1 MTDEK
6 IIQLYFNRNEK
17 AIEETAIKYSSYCYK
32 IANNI
37 LRNRQDSEECLND
50 TWMQTWDSIP
60 PTHPVHFNLF
70 LAKIVRRRCTIVT
83 IPFRIPFLCNCR
95 IPTGNKYRNNYTQK
109 RGRGEIALV
118 LEELEECLAGH
129 SDVEALYIAEEL
141 QETINTFVRAL
152 PEREGNVFIRRYFYS
167 DSIKDISVRYR
178 MSENNIRVMLNRTR
192 NKLRDRLEKEGY
204 LS

>member
-1 MTDEK
+1 MKLNMKNIDE
-6 IIQLYFNRNEK
+6 
-17 AIEETAIKYSSYCYK
+17 
-32 IANNI
+32 I
-37 LRNRQDSEECLND
+37 LRYFPNKIYQ
-50 TWMQTWDSIP
+50 IF
-60 PTHPVHFNLF
+60 FNLF
-70 LAKIVRRRCTIVT
+70 QENSK
-83 IPFRIPFLCNCR
+83 
-95 IPTGNKYRNNYTQK
+95 
-109 RGRGEIALV
+109 
-118 LEELEECLAGH
+118 
-129 SDVEALYIAEEL
+129 IAEEL

>member
-6 IIQLYFNRNEK
+6 IIQLYFNRDEK
-17 AIEETAIKYSSYCYK
+17 AIEETSIKYGSYCYK

-70 LAKIVRRRCTIVT
+70 LAKIVRNLS
-83 IPFRIPFLCNCR
+83 F
-95 IPTGNKYRNNYTQK
+95 NKYRNKYTQK

-129 SDVEALYIAEEL
+129 SDVEALYIVEEL

-152 PEREGNVFIRRYFYS
+152 PEREGYVFIRRYFYS

>member
-1 MTDEK
+1 
-6 IIQLYFNRNEK
+6 
-17 AIEETAIKYSSYCYK
+17 
-32 IANNI
+32 
-37 LRNRQDSEECLND
+37 
-50 TWMQTWDSIP
+50 MQTWDSIP

-70 LAKIVRRRCTIVT
+70 LAKIVRNLS
-83 IPFRIPFLCNCR
+83 F
-95 IPTGNKYRNNYTQK
+95 NKYRNKYTQK

-129 SDVEALYIAEEL
+129 SDVEALYIVEEL

-167 DSIKDISVRYR
+167 DSIKDISDRYR

-204 LS
+204 HKRNIKLRTIRFATSLVDICATILIAEVVYLFAMV

>member
-6 IIQLYFNRNEK
+6 IIQLYFNRDEK
-17 AIEETAIKYSSYCYK
+17 AIEETSIKYGSYCYK

-37 LRNRQDSEECLND
+37 LRNRQDSEE
-50 TWMQTWDSIP
+50 
-60 PTHPVHFNLF
+60 
-70 LAKIVRRRCTIVT
+70 
-83 IPFRIPFLCNCR
+83 
-95 IPTGNKYRNNYTQK
+95 
-109 RGRGEIALV
+109 
-118 LEELEECLAGH
+118 LEECLAGH
-129 SDVEALYIAEEL
+129 SDVEALYIVEEL